1 MSQPPPPPSFEAV
14 LLHRS
19 MTQRA
24 VEDRFWSFD
33 RALPPA
39 TTALILLW
47 NWWAARRSEAE
58 AQTAARRRNELALER
73 SS

>member
-1 MSQPPPPPSFEAV
+1 MDLQTCFEMGGYAGYVGTSYGLTAV
-14 LLHRS
+14 
-19 MTQRA
+19 
-24 VEDRFWSFD
+24 
-33 RALPPA
+33 
-39 TTALILLW
+39 ILLW